1 MAKCKA
7 NPSVC
12 NPSKSQT
19 ETKRFNIYEK
29 SSGRYLG
36 HATVTADLN
45 GEELLGENLKFGPP
59 LEEEY
64 FEQDDEVEQKYKIE
78 RDLYLSDQEE
88 EEEFPEDDDVTRE
101 GGGVLSMPMSK
112 FPKFQDATVSNFLR
126 DNFAR
131 FNKRTMKNVLTGNPE
146 QGESRPGEKN
156 NQC

>member
-1 MAKCKA
+1 MAMCKS
-7 NPSVC
+7 NPSVS
-12 NPSKSQT
+12 NPTKSQN
-19 ETKRFNIYEK
+19 KRFNIYEK

-64 FEQDDEVEQKYKIE
+64 FERDDEVEQKYKIE

-88 EEEFPEDDDVTRE
+88 EFPDDDDVTRE

-112 FPKFQDATVSNFLR
+112 FPKFQDATVSDFQQ

-131 FNKRTMKNVLTGNPE
+131 FKKRTMENVPAGNQE
-146 QGESRPGEKN
+146 QGDSRPEEKN
-156 NQC
+156 Y

>member
-1 MAKCKA
+1 MAMCKSD
-7 NPSVC
+7 PSVC
-12 NPSKSQT
+12 DPSESQS
-19 ETKRFNIYEK
+19 KRFNIYEK

-64 FEQDDEVEQKYKIE
+64 FERDDEVEQKYKIE

-88 EEEFPEDDDVTRE
+88 EFPDDDDVTRE

-112 FPKFQDATVSNFLR
+112 FPKFQNATVSDFQQ

-131 FNKRTMKNVLTGNPE
+131 FKKRTMENVPAGNQE
-146 QGESRPGEKN
+146 QGESRPEEKN
-156 NQC
+156 Y